1 MAEQEKW
8 RWQEP
13 GTTWKGVGLY
23 HVTLTIPDRRP
34 LLGRLEVP
42 DGNPDKAVVRRMAL
56 GNALVDSLLGIPHYH
71 PEVQVLHF
79 CLMPDHLHAVLYV
92 RRTMPTGIRGVVRGF
107 WQGAKKLGRAW
118 TASSAA
124 FAPNYIR
131 GNYQEGQRCNQGQPG
146 NYQEGQRC
154 NQGQPGNY
162 QEGQRCNQGK
172 PGNYQG
178 GQRCNQGKPGNYQGG
193 QRCNQG
199 QPGNYQGELGSSQ
212 EGLGSG
218 LKGQRCSQEGL
229 RGNSLR
235 EETTQLETSAASLRE
250 RVGEESYCQLSPV
263 FTEMPFIRPMGH
275 NTQLPNTIRYIDMN
289 PQRLATKR
297 QKPGFF
303 CVQRNIVIGGRS
315 YDGVG
320 NTMLLMAE
328 KMAVVHVRS
337 TLVKAAE
344 RGDAEALRNYKNS
357 CVLAARKGAV
367 MVSPFISPHEKQV
380 MQVLLDEQW
389 PFICLT
395 DNGFRDYYKPS
406 DALFDACAAGRVLI
420 LSPWQYDAA
429 KRHIS
434 RADCVALNNM
444 AEEIA
449 QCYLAV

>member
-8 RWQEP
+8 KWQEP

-42 DGNPDKAVVRRMAL
+42 DDNPDKAVVRRTAL
-56 GNALVDSLLGIPHYH
+56 GNALVDSLLDIPHYH

-118 TASSAA
+118 TASSSAS
-124 FAPNYIR
+124 APNYIR
-131 GNYQEGQRCNQGQPG
+131 
-146 NYQEGQRC
+146 
-154 NQGQPGNY
+154 
-162 QEGQRCNQGK
+162 
-172 PGNYQG
+172 GNYQG

-193 QRCNQG
+193 QRYNQEGQRCNQG
-199 QPGNYQGELGSSQ
+199 KPGNYQGELGSSQ
-212 EGLGSG
+212 EGQGS
-218 LKGQRCSQEGL
+218 
-229 RGNSLR
+229 NSLR
-235 EETTQLETSAASLRE
+235 EETTRLETSAASLRE

-337 TLVKAAE
+337 ALVKAAE

>member
-1 MAEQEKW
+1 M
-8 RWQEP
+8 
-13 GTTWKGVGLY
+13 
-23 HVTLTIPDRRP
+23 PDN
-34 LLGRLEVP
+34 
-42 DGNPDKAVVRRMAL
+42 NPDKAVVRRTAL

-118 TASSAA
+118 TASSSAS
-124 FAPNYIR
+124 APNYIR
-131 GNYQEGQRCNQGQPG
+131 GNYQ
-146 NYQEGQRC
+146 
-154 NQGQPGNY
+154 
-162 QEGQRCNQGK
+162 
-172 PGNYQG
+172 
-178 GQRCNQGKPGNYQGG
+178 
-193 QRCNQG
+193 
-199 QPGNYQGELGSSQ
+199 GELGN
-212 EGLGSG
+212 
-218 LKGQRCSQEGL
+218 GQVGQGNGQEGL
-229 RGNSLR
+229 RRNSLQ
-235 EETTQLETSAASLRE
+235 EETTRLETSAASLRE

-320 NTMLLMAE
+320 NTMLLMTE

-337 TLVKAAE
+337 ALVKAAE
-344 RGDAEALRNYKNS
+344 RGDAEALRSYKNS

-434 RADCVALNNM
+434 RADCQALNNM

-449 QCYLAV
+449 QCYLTV

>member
-8 RWQEP
+8 KWQEP

-42 DGNPDKAVVRRMAL
+42 DNNPDKAVVRRTAL
-56 GNALVDSLLGIPHYH
+56 GNALVDSLLDIPHYH

-79 CLMPDHLHAVLYV
+79 YLMPDHLHAVVYV

-124 FAPNYIR
+124 SAPNYIR
-131 GNYQEGQRCNQGQPG
+131 GNYQEGQR
-146 NYQEGQRC
+146 Y
-154 NQGQPGNY
+154 
-162 QEGQRCNQGK
+162 NQGK
-172 PGNYQG
+172 PGNYQGGQRYNQGKPGNNQGGQRYNQG
-178 GQRCNQGKPGNYQGG
+178 GQRCNQGKPGNYQG
-193 QRCNQG
+193 
-199 QPGNYQGELGSSQ
+199 ELGSSQ
-212 EGLGSG
+212 EGLGNG
-218 LKGQRCSQEGL
+218 LKEQRCSQEGL
-229 RGNSLR
+229 RGKSLR
-235 EETTQLETSAASLRE
+235 EETTRLETSAASLRE

-263 FTEMPFIRPMGH
+263 FTEIPFIRTMGH

-337 TLVKAAE
+337 ALVKAAE

-449 QCYLAV
+449 QWYLAV

>member
-8 RWQEP
+8 KWQEP

-42 DGNPDKAVVRRMAL
+42 DNNPDKALVRRTAL
-56 GNALVDSLLGIPHYH
+56 GNALVDSLLDIPHYH

-118 TASSAA
+118 TVSSSSA
-124 FAPNYIR
+124 APNYIR
-131 GNYQEGQRCNQGQPG
+131 
-146 NYQEGQRC
+146 
-154 NQGQPGNY
+154 
-162 QEGQRCNQGK
+162 
-172 PGNYQG
+172 
-178 GQRCNQGKPGNYQGG
+178 
-193 QRCNQG
+193 
-199 QPGNYQGELGSSQ
+199 GNYQGELGSSQ
-212 EGLGSG
+212 EGQGSG
-218 LKGQRCSQEGL
+218 LKEQRCSQEGL

-235 EETTQLETSAASLRE
+235 EGTTRLETSAASLRE

-303 CVQRNIVIGGRS
+303 CVQRNIVIGERS

-337 TLVKAAE
+337 ALVKAAE

-420 LSPWQYDAA
+420 LSPWQYDAN

-449 QCYLAV
+449 QCYLTV

>member
-8 RWQEP
+8 KWQEP

-34 LLGRLEVP
+34 LLGRLGVP
-42 DGNPDKAVVRRMAL
+42 DDNPDKAVVRRTAL

-118 TASSAA
+118 TAASSSA
-124 FAPNYIR
+124 APNYIR
-131 GNYQEGQRCNQGQPG
+131 GNYQGGQR
-146 NYQEGQRC
+146 Y
-154 NQGQPGNY
+154 
-162 QEGQRCNQGK
+162 NQGK
-172 PGNYQG
+172 
-178 GQRCNQGKPGNYQGG
+178 
-193 QRCNQG
+193 
-199 QPGNYQGELGSSQ
+199 PGNYQGELGSSQ
-212 EGLGSG
+212 EGLGSA
-218 LKGQRCSQEGL
+218 LKEQRCSQEGL

-235 EETTQLETSAASLRE
+235 EETTRLETSAASLRE

-328 KMAVVHVRS
+328 KVAVVHVRS
-337 TLVKAAE
+337 ALVKAAE

>member
-8 RWQEP
+8 KWQEP

-42 DGNPDKAVVRRMAL
+42 DDNLDKAVVRRSAL

-92 RRTMPTGIRGVVRGF
+92 RRTMTTGIRGVVRGF

-118 TASSAA
+118 SAVSSS
-124 FAPNYIR
+124 FVPNYIR
-131 GNYQEGQRCNQGQPG
+131 GKCQDGQGYSQE
-146 NYQEGQRC
+146 
-154 NQGQPGNY
+154 
-162 QEGQRCNQGK
+162 K
-172 PGNYQG
+172 PGNG
-178 GQRCNQGKPGNYQGG
+178 
-193 QRCNQG
+193 
-199 QPGNYQGELGSSQ
+199 Q
-212 EGLGSG
+212 EGLG
-218 LKGQRCSQEGL
+218 
-229 RGNSLR
+229 GNSLR
-235 EETTQLETSAASLRE
+235 EETVRLETSAASLRE
-250 RVGEESYCQLSPV
+250 RLGGESYCQLPPV

-303 CVQRNIVIGGRS
+303 CVQRNIVIGERS

-337 TLVKAAE
+337 ALVKAAE
-344 RGDAEALRNYKNS
+344 RGDVEALRNYKNS

-420 LSPWQYDAA
+420 LSPWQYDAN
-429 KRHIS
+429 KLHIS
-434 RADCVALNNM
+434 RADCQALNNM
-444 AEEIA
+444 AEEIV
-449 QCYLAV
+449 QCYLAH

>member
-8 RWQEP
+8 KWQEP

-34 LLGRLEVP
+34 LLGSLEVP
-42 DGNPDKAVVRRMAL
+42 DNNPDKAVVRRTAL
-56 GNALVDSLLGIPHYH
+56 GNALVDSLLDIPHYH

-118 TASSAA
+118 TASSSSA
-124 FAPNYIR
+124 APNYIR
-131 GNYQEGQRCNQGQPG
+131 GNYQ
-146 NYQEGQRC
+146 
-154 NQGQPGNY
+154 
-162 QEGQRCNQGK
+162 
-172 PGNYQG
+172 G
-178 GQRCNQGKPGNYQGG
+178 GQRYNQGEPGN
-193 QRCNQG
+193 N
-199 QPGNYQGELGSSQ
+199 QGELGSSQ

-263 FTEMPFIRPMGH
+263 FTEMPFIRTMGH

-449 QCYLAV
+449 QWYLAV

>member
-8 RWQEP
+8 KWQEP

-42 DGNPDKAVVRRMAL
+42 DDNPDKAVVRRSAL

-92 RRTMPTGIRGVVRGF
+92 RRTMTTGIRGVVRGF

-118 TASSAA
+118 SAASSS
-124 FAPNYIR
+124 FVPNYIR
-131 GNYQEGQRCNQGQPG
+131 GKYQEGQGYSQEKTG
-146 NYQEGQRC
+146 NG
-154 NQGQPGNY
+154 
-162 QEGQRCNQGK
+162 
-172 PGNYQG
+172 
-178 GQRCNQGKPGNYQGG
+178 
-193 QRCNQG
+193 
-199 QPGNYQGELGSSQ
+199 Q
-212 EGLGSG
+212 EGLG
-218 LKGQRCSQEGL
+218 
-229 RGNSLR
+229 GNSLR
-235 EETTQLETSAASLRE
+235 EETVRLETSAASLRE
-250 RVGEESYCQLSPV
+250 RLGGESYCQLPPV

-303 CVQRNIVIGGRS
+303 CVQRNIVIGARS

-337 TLVKAAE
+337 ALVKAAE
-344 RGDAEALRNYKNS
+344 RGDAEPLRNYKNS

-420 LSPWQYDAA
+420 LSPWQYDAG

-434 RADCVALNNM
+434 RADCQALNNM
-444 AEEIA
+444 AEEIV
-449 QCYLAV
+449 QCYLAH

>member
-1 MAEQEKW
+1 LYMAEQEKW
-8 RWQEP
+8 KWQEP

-42 DGNPDKAVVRRMAL
+42 DDNPDKAVVRRTAL

-118 TASSAA
+118 SASSS
-124 FAPNYIR
+124 APNYIR
-131 GNYQEGQRCNQGQPG
+131 GNN
-146 NYQEGQRC
+146 
-154 NQGQPGNY
+154 
-162 QEGQRCNQGK
+162 
-172 PGNYQG
+172 QG
-178 GQRCNQGKPGNYQGG
+178 GQRCNQGKPGN
-193 QRCNQG
+193 N
-199 QPGNYQGELGSSQ
+199 Q
-212 EGLGSG
+212 EGQGSG

-235 EETTQLETSAASLRE
+235 EETVWLETSAASLRE
-250 RVGEESYCQLSPV
+250 RVGGESYCQLSPV

-337 TLVKAAE
+337 ALVKAAE

-420 LSPWQYDAA
+420 LSPWQYDAN

>member
-1 MAEQEKW
+1 MAVQEKW
-8 RWQEP
+8 KWQEP

-34 LLGRLEVP
+34 LLGSQEVP
-42 DGNPDKAVVRRMAL
+42 DDNPDKAVVRRSAL

-79 CLMPDHLHAVLYV
+79 CLIPDHLHAVLYV

-118 TASSAA
+118 SAA
-124 FAPNYIR
+124 FSSFVPNYIR
-131 GNYQEGQRCNQGQPG
+131 GEYKEGQGYN
-146 NYQEGQRC
+146 
-154 NQGQPGNY
+154 
-162 QEGQRCNQGK
+162 
-172 PGNYQG
+172 
-178 GQRCNQGKPGNYQGG
+178 
-193 QRCNQG
+193 
-199 QPGNYQGELGSSQ
+199 QGELGNGQ
-212 EGLGSG
+212 EGLG
-218 LKGQRCSQEGL
+218 
-229 RGNSLR
+229 GNSLR
-235 EETTQLETSAASLRE
+235 EETVRLETSAASLRE
-250 RVGEESYCQLSPV
+250 RLGGESYCQLPSV

-303 CVQRNIVIGGRS
+303 CVQRNIVIGARS

-337 TLVKAAE
+337 ALVKAAE
-344 RGDAEALRNYKNS
+344 RGDAEPLRNYKNS

-420 LSPWQYDAA
+420 LSPWQYDAN

-434 RADCVALNNM
+434 RADCQALNNM

-449 QCYLAV
+449 QYHLTL

>member
-8 RWQEP
+8 KWQEP
-13 GTTWKGVGLY
+13 GTIWKGVGLY

-42 DGNPDKAVVRRMAL
+42 DNNPDKAVVRRSAL
-56 GNALVDSLLGIPHYH
+56 GNALVDSLLDIPHYH

-79 CLMPDHLHAVLYV
+79 YLMPDHLHAVVYV

-124 FAPNYIR
+124 SAPNYIR
-131 GNYQEGQRCNQGQPG
+131 GNYQEGQRYNQGQPG
-146 NYQEGQRC
+146 NYQEGQRY
-154 NQGQPGNY
+154 NQGKPGNY
-162 QEGQRCNQGK
+162 QGGHRCNQEGQRCNQGK

-178 GQRCNQGKPGNYQGG
+178 
-193 QRCNQG
+193 
-199 QPGNYQGELGSSQ
+199 ELGSSQ
-212 EGLGSG
+212 EGQGSA
-218 LKGQRCSQEGL
+218 LKEQRCSQEGL

-235 EETTQLETSAASLRE
+235 EETTRLETSAASLRE

-263 FTEMPFIRPMGH
+263 FTEMPFIRTMGH

-337 TLVKAAE
+337 ALVKAAE

-449 QCYLAV
+449 QWYLAV

>member
-8 RWQEP
+8 KWQEP

-23 HVTLTIPDRRP
+23 HITLTIPDRRP

-42 DGNPDKAVVRRMAL
+42 GNNPDKAVVRRSVL
-56 GNALVDSLLGIPHYH
+56 GNALVESLLGIPHYH

-92 RRTMPTGIRGVVRGF
+92 RRTMTTGIRGVVRGF

-118 TASSAA
+118 SAVSS
-124 FAPNYIR
+124 FFPNYIR
-131 GNYQEGQRCNQGQPG
+131 GEYQEGQG
-146 NYQEGQRC
+146 YSQE
-154 NQGQPGNY
+154 
-162 QEGQRCNQGK
+162 K
-172 PGNYQG
+172 PGN
-178 GQRCNQGKPGNYQGG
+178 GQD
-193 QRCNQG
+193 
-199 QPGNYQGELGSSQ
+199 
-212 EGLGSG
+212 GLG
-218 LKGQRCSQEGL
+218 
-229 RGNSLR
+229 GNSLR
-235 EETTQLETSAASLRE
+235 EETVRLETSAASLRE
-250 RVGEESYCQLSPV
+250 RLGGESYCQLSPV

-303 CVQRNIVIGGRS
+303 CVQRNIVIGARS

-337 TLVKAAE
+337 ALVKAAE
-344 RGDAEALRNYKNS
+344 RGDVEPLRNYKNL

-395 DNGFRDYYKPS
+395 DNGFCDYYKPS

-420 LSPWQYDAA
+420 LSPWQYDAN

>member
-8 RWQEP
+8 KWQEP

-42 DGNPDKAVVRRMAL
+42 DDNPDKAVVRRTAL

-118 TASSAA
+118 TAAA
-124 FAPNYIR
+124 AAVPNYIR
-131 GNYQEGQRCNQGQPG
+131 GNYQEGQRCNQG
-146 NYQEGQRC
+146 E
-154 NQGQPGNY
+154 
-162 QEGQRCNQGK
+162 

-178 GQRCNQGKPGNYQGG
+178 GQRYNQGK
-193 QRCNQG
+193 
-199 QPGNYQGELGSSQ
+199 PGNYQGELGSSQ

-218 LKGQRCSQEGL
+218 LKEQRCSQEGL

-235 EETTQLETSAASLRE
+235 EETTRLETSAASLRE

-337 TLVKAAE
+337 ALVKAAE

-444 AEEIA
+444 AEQIA

>member
-8 RWQEP
+8 KWQEP

-34 LLGRLEVP
+34 LLGSLEVP
-42 DGNPDKAVVRRMAL
+42 DNNPDKAVVRRTAL
-56 GNALVDSLLGIPHYH
+56 GNALVDSLLDIPHYH

-118 TASSAA
+118 SAA
-124 FAPNYIR
+124 SASAPNYIR
-131 GNYQEGQRCNQGQPG
+131 GNYQGEL
-146 NYQEGQRC
+146 
-154 NQGQPGNY
+154 
-162 QEGQRCNQGK
+162 
-172 PGNYQG
+172 
-178 GQRCNQGKPGNYQGG
+178 
-193 QRCNQG
+193 
-199 QPGNYQGELGSSQ
+199 GNYQGELGSSQ
-212 EGLGSG
+212 EGQGSG
-218 LKGQRCSQEGL
+218 LKEQRYRQEGL
-229 RGNSLR
+229 WGNSLR
-235 EETTQLETSAASLRE
+235 EETTRLEISAASLRE

-263 FTEMPFIRPMGH
+263 FTEMPFIRSMGH

-337 TLVKAAE
+337 ALVKAAE

-420 LSPWQYDAA
+420 LSPWQYDAN

-444 AEEIA
+444 AEEIV
-449 QCYLAV
+449 QCYLTH

>member
-8 RWQEP
+8 KWQEP

-42 DGNPDKAVVRRMAL
+42 DDNLDKAVVRRSAL

-92 RRTMPTGIRGVVRGF
+92 RRTMTTGIRGVVRGF

-118 TASSAA
+118 SASSS
-124 FAPNYIR
+124 FVPNYIR
-131 GNYQEGQRCNQGQPG
+131 GEYQKGQGYC
-146 NYQEGQRC
+146 QE
-154 NQGQPGNY
+154 
-162 QEGQRCNQGK
+162 K
-172 PGNYQG
+172 PGNG
-178 GQRCNQGKPGNYQGG
+178 
-193 QRCNQG
+193 
-199 QPGNYQGELGSSQ
+199 Q
-212 EGLGSG
+212 EGLG
-218 LKGQRCSQEGL
+218 
-229 RGNSLR
+229 GNSLR
-235 EETTQLETSAASLRE
+235 EETVRLETSAASLRE
-250 RVGEESYCQLSPV
+250 RLDGESYCQLPPV

-303 CVQRNIVIGGRS
+303 CVQRNIVIGARS

-337 TLVKAAE
+337 ALVKAAE

-389 PFICLT
+389 PFVCLT
-395 DNGFRDYYKPS
+395 DNGFRNYYKPS

-420 LSPWQYDAA
+420 LSPWQYDAN

-434 RADCVALNNM
+434 RADCQALNNM

-449 QCYLAV
+449 QYHLTL